1 MFDKLNQLKQLKEM
15 ESALAKEEATVEK
28 DGVKVTVNGKMEIR
42 EVRLN
47 PEVPAERQGETVKG
61 CLNEAMRKIQIE
73 AAKKMMQNGQF

>member
-1 MFDKLNQLKQLKEM
+1 MFDKLSQLKQLKEM

-28 DGVKVTVNGKMEIR
+28 DGVKVTVNGKMEIK

-47 PEVPAERQGETVKG
+47 PEAPAGGQGEIVKD

-73 AAKKMMQNGQF
+73 AAKKMFQR